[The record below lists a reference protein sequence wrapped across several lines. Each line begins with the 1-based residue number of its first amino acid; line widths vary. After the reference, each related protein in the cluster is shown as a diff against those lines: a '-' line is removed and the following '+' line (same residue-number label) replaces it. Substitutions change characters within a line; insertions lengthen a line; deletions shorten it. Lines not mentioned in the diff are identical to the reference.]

1 MANGVSNI
9 RGTGFSDRRRGSLVS
24 QTEDQAALSIVCC
37 SEIQNPSWRW
47 IEPSLQDLNATFN
60 FVSCPSVGGFRRINL
75 GRMIGCWRAIKVA
88 RQTNASIIVT
98 HGPALA
104 AWCCVFA
111 SILNCNRLAIIAH
124 SFNFTKL
131 PGRLKTRIF
140 SMVLG
145 RAERF
150 TVFSKMERALYA
162 SAFSLDI
169 RKIDFVHWGVNPP
182 RVEGEAIEVGDYVAS
197 IGGNAR
203 DYRTLMDAARLMPGT
218 KFVVVARP
226 ENFIGLDVPQNVTVH
241 TNLPLDVTMNILGYS
256 KLLALPLV
264 GSEVPCGHVT
274 LVSAM
279 HLGRPVVV
287 TESTGVADYIK
298 NGVTG
303 LTVKM
308 GSAIELRRAIQ
319 ELLNDETLLK
329 SFSKR
334 GRRFAALRCS
344 ERAIALHFRDWVVSR
359 RARSL

>member
-1 MANGVSNI
+1 
-9 RGTGFSDRRRGSLVS
+9 
-24 QTEDQAALSIVCC
+24 
-37 SEIQNPSWRW
+37 
-47 IEPSLQDLNATFN
+47 
-60 FVSCPSVGGFRRINL
+60 
-75 GRMIGCWRAIKVA
+75 MIGCWRAVKVA
-88 RQTNASIIVT
+88 RQTHASIIVT
-98 HGPALA
+98 HGPTLA

-111 SILNCNRLAIIAH
+111 SILNCDQLAIFAH
-124 SFNFTKL
+124 GFNFTTL

-150 TVFSKMERALYA
+150 TVFSTMERALYA
-162 SAFSLDI
+162 SAFALDT
-169 RKIDFVHWGVNPP
+169 KKLDFVHWGVNRP
-182 RVEGEAIEVGDYVAS
+182 RVEGEAIEDGDYVAS

-203 DYRTLMDAARLMPGT
+203 DYRTLMDAARSMPET

-226 ENFIGLDVPQNVTVH
+226 ENMIGLDIPKNVTVY
-241 TNLPLDVTMNILGYS
+241 TNLPLDVTMNILGHS

-287 TESTGVADYIK
+287 TDSTGVADYIE

-308 GSAIELRRAIQ
+308 GSAIELRRAV
-319 ELLNDETLLK
+319 EKLMNDETLMKLL
-329 SFSKR
+329 SENS
-334 GRRFAALRCS
+334 RRFAALHCT
-344 ERAIALHFRDWVVSR
+344 EKAIAQHFLEWIELRKK
-359 RARSL
+359 

>member
-9 RGTGFSDRRRGSLVS
+9 RGTGSSDRRQGILLG
-24 QTEDQAALSIVCC
+24 QTEDQATLSIVCC
-37 SEIQNPSWRW
+37 SEIQNPDWRW
-47 IEPSLQDLNATFN
+47 IEPNLRDMNTTFN
-60 FVSCPSVGGFRRINL
+60 FVSCPRIGSFLRINL

-88 RQTNASIIVT
+88 RQTNASIVVT
-98 HGPALA
+98 HGPTLA

-111 SILNCNRLAIIAH
+111 SILNCSTLGIFAH
-124 SFNFTKL
+124 GFNFTAL

-140 SMVLG
+140 SMVLH

-162 SAFSLDI
+162 STFGIDI
-169 RKIDFVHWGVNPP
+169 EKIDFVHWGVNPP
-182 RVEGEAIEVGDYVAS
+182 RVEEEAIEVGDYVAS

-203 DYRTLMDAARLMPGT
+203 DYRTLMDAARAMPGT

-226 ENFIGLDVPQNVTVH
+226 ENLIGLDVPQNVTVH
-241 TNLPLDVTMNILGYS
+241 TNLPLNVTMNILGHS

-279 HLGRPVVV
+279 HLGRPIVV
-287 TESTGVADYIK
+287 TDSTGVADYIK

-308 GSAIELRRAIQ
+308 GSAIELRHAIQ
-319 ELLNDETLLK
+319 KLLNDETLLK
-329 SFSKR
+329 SFGES
-334 GRRFAALRCS
+334 GRRFASLDCS
-344 ERAIALHFRDWVVSR
+344 ERAIALHFRDWLVSR
-359 RARSL
+359 RSS